1 MKMCG
6 CWMVIALTDRAEAP
20 WQACAPRADR
30 LTGDAPPPPARDLPA
45 ASEAPPRLDSSSGRV
60 GPSSQY
66 DPLDGGVFAVVV
78 RARRRPYPFFFF

>member
-1 MKMCG
+1 MCG
-6 CWMVIALTDRAEAP
+6 CWMEIALTDCAEAP

-60 GPSSQY
+60 GPSVS
-66 DPLDGGVFAVVV
+66 LSGGVFAVVV